1 MFTGIIKEQGI
12 IKAIKSSGNII
23 EFNISCQEIFKS
35 LNVGDSV
42 SVNGCCLTITS
53 LDSSASSFIVQL
65 TEETINKT
73 NFYGLKEGIFVNLE
87 PSLNFDGKIDGHIVT
102 GHIDCTGRVLAV
114 NSDDDNIIVKIL
126 FPEEYKYFIAPKGSI
141 SVNGVSLTVI
151 DSDINSFSF
160 TLIPFTRD
168 NTNLGLLKTA
178 DLVNLEVDLISRYI
192 VNCLKHSDTLKL
204 SGARGNK

>member
-23 EFNISCQEIFKS
+23 EFNISCQEVFKS

-42 SVNGCCLTITS
+42 SVNGCCLTIVN
-53 LDSSASSFIVQL
+53 LDLSASTFKIQL
-65 TEETINKT
+65 TKETINKT
-73 NFYGLKEGIFVNLE
+73 NFYGLKEGMVVNLE
-87 PSLNFDGKIDGHIVT
+87 PALNFDGKIDGHIVT
-102 GHIDCTGRVLAV
+102 GHIDCTGRVLTV

>member
-35 LNVGDSV
+35 LNLGDSV
-42 SVNGCCLTITS
+42 SVNGCCLTVTS
-53 LDSSASSFIVQL
+53 LNKLTSSFVVQV
-65 TEETINKT
+65 TEETINRT
-73 NFYGLKEGIFVNLE
+73 NFYGLKEGMFVNLE
-87 PSLNFDGKIDGHIVT
+87 PALNFDGKIDGHIVA

-192 VNCLKHSDTLKL
+192 VNCLKHSDTLKF
-204 SGARGNK
+204 SEARGNK